1 MGGVGKFGKG
11 QSSYNPGKVGMNYN
25 PGKVES
31 SDNPRKVESADNPG
45 KVESSDIPGKV
56 GGWEGFEW
64 GGARSRNL
72 SKDFTTMCQMSKCSW
87 IHER

>member
-1 MGGVGKFGKG
+1 MEPSNIPGKVGMN
-11 QSSYNPGKVGMNYN
+11 YNPGKVGMNYN
-25 PGKVES
+25 PGKVGI
-31 SDNPRKVESADNPG
+31 NYNPG
-45 KVESSDIPGKV
+45 KVEPSDIPGKG

>member
-56 GGWEGFEW
+56 GWWEGFEW

-72 SKDFTTMCQMSKCSW
+72 SEDFTTMCQMSKCSW